1 MDKDGDGKIPT
12 PEFKQYM
19 TNFAKMAEDDMNDLM
34 KMADGK
40 GEGFVDINDLA
51 EQICPPKPQV

>member
-1 MDKDGDGKIPT
+1 
-12 PEFKQYM
+12 M

-40 GEGFVDINDLA
+40 DEVREVKTGHAADGKTEILEGLEVD
-51 EQICPPKPQV
+51 QVILVPDETN

>member
-1 MDKDGDGKIPT
+1 
-12 PEFKQYM
+12 M